1 MPKIYEYFGFIFF
14 FFSNEHEPIHV
25 HVTKSGC
32 QTVFELILMD
42 GELIEIRS
50 RAEAG
55 YNPLSDKD
63 AKSAEDFI
71 RAYYKNIV
79 EKWMNFFVL
88 KKKVRCTQI
97 TKKVK

>member
-1 MPKIYEYFGFIFF
+1 M
-14 FFSNEHEPIHV
+14 
-25 HVTKSGC
+25 TKSGC

-55 YNPLSDKD
+55 YDPLSDKD

-71 RAYYKNIV
+71 RAYY
-79 EKWMNFFVL
+79 
-88 KKKVRCTQI
+88 
-97 TKKVK
+97 